1 MELFTPHGKQNL
13 RLHKACRRHLCRRR
27 QGQYPQRD
35 PLCYPPA
42 SGAEGN
48 TSDEVTKQ
56 ISEMPAVL
64 ATIIITIVLVQ
75 VVGCDEKESQ
85 KN

>member
-1 MELFTPHGKQNL
+1 M
-13 RLHKACRRHLCRRR
+13 
-27 QGQYPQRD
+27 
-35 PLCYPPA
+35 
-42 SGAEGN
+42 
-48 TSDEVTKQ
+48 TKQ